1 MNTTN
6 PLQRIDGLP
15 DFEQIT
21 PEQVAPAID
30 ALLRDAESALERAG
44 GTDVPAQYEAL
55 SAVLDTAV
63 ERLSRA
69 WGTAGHLNQVCDTA
83 ALRAAFNE
91 CLPRV
96 TGFYARLGAD
106 TRLFAKYRA
115 IDPDA
120 EALGEPR
127 RRALANALRDF
138 VLAGAQLQG
147 LARQRFLQI
156 QARLAEVSQRFEEH
170 VQDAT
175 DAFAW
180 YVDVERLDGVPDDV
194 RAALRGDAAADG
206 RDGFKLSLL
215 APRWLPVMQYATDRA
230 LREQLYRAFHT
241 RASDLGPSEFDNS
254 ALMVELLELRQENAQ
269 LLQFTDYAQ
278 LSLATKMARTP
289 AQVLIRW
296 CIQREIPV
304 IPKSA
309 HRERIAERQHELG
322 PSWRA

>member
-1 MNTTN
+1 MKTTN

-69 WGTAGHLNQVCDTA
+69 WGTVGHLNQVCDTP

-156 QARLAEVSQRFEEH
+156 QDRLAEVSQRFEEH

-194 RAALRGDAAADG
+194 RAALRADATADG

-230 LREQLYRAFHT
+230 LREQLYRAFHH
-241 RASDLGPSEFDNS
+241 PS
-254 ALMVELLELRQENAQ
+254 
-269 LLQFTDYAQ
+269 
-278 LSLATKMARTP
+278 
-289 AQVLIRW
+289 
-296 CIQREIPV
+296 QR
-304 IPKSA
+304 SGT
-309 HRERIAERQHELG
+309 ERIRQQRTDGRVARVASGERPACCSL
-322 PSWRA
+322 PTMRSCRWPPRWRARRRKCCSSCATSRHARARRRNTSSPTCASLPASSSASTN